1 MKTFKIIAIWDEEA
15 EVWSVDES
23 DIPGLVAW
31 GATRK
36 ELIEKLEVLVP
47 EMLELN
53 GHLLDG
59 DISKTV
65 PLELIANYSKRFEVG
80 NCAR

>member
-1 MKTFKIIAIWDEEA
+1 MKTFQIIAIWDDEA
-15 EVWSVDES
+15 EVWSVDDS

-36 ELIEKLEVLVP
+36 ELIEKLEILVP

-53 GHLLDG
+53 GPLID
-59 DISKTV
+59 DNISKRV
-65 PLELIANYSKRFEVG
+65 PIELIANSSKRFEV
-80 NCAR
+80 ARRA